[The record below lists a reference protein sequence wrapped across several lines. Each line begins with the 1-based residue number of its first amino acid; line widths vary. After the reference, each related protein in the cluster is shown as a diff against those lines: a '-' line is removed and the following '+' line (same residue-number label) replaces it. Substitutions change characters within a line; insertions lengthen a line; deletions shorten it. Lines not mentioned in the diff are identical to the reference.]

1 MTAVLS
7 DPSQTNHLLAALGPA
22 EWQQLEPSLE
32 WVALARDSMLYE
44 AGSALR
50 HVYFPASAIVSLVSS
65 MEDGA
70 ATEVAVVGNEGV
82 VGVCAFMGGGPAL
95 SGAVVQRAGHGWRMS
110 AASIVHHSQRSPDVL
125 RPLLQ
130 YTQSLFTHLVQTS
143 ACNQHHAL
151 EQQVCRWLLLHVDRQ
166 EGDELEV
173 TQERIAGMLG
183 VRREG
188 VTGAAIR
195 LQRDGLIRYGR
206 GRIAITDRRGLERRC
221 CECYAV
227 IRQAGE
233 RLATA
238 ASHGLHQALHSGA
251 SPPGSSLLRMR
262 TGPFFLAGEAA
273 GSVAARACSGVSALP
288 APSAAGAASSAVITR
303 V

>member
-1 MTAVLS
+1 MFPERSEL
-7 DPSQTNHLLAALGPA
+7 SQTNHLLGMLPLA
-22 EWQQLEPSLE
+22 EQQAMAVDME
-32 WVALARDSMLYE
+32 WVALSRDSMLYD

-50 HVYFPASAIVSLVSS
+50 HVYFPTSSIISLVSS

-70 ATEVAVVGNEGV
+70 VTEVAVVGNEGV

-110 AASIVHHSQRSPDVL
+110 AASIAHHTQRSAAVL
-125 RPLLQ
+125 QTMLR

-143 ACNQHHAL
+143 ACNQHHPL
-151 EQQVCRWLLLHVDRQ
+151 EQQMCRWLLLHVDRQ
-166 EGDELEV
+166 ADNELNV

-195 LQRDGLIRYGR
+195 LQKEGLIRYCR
-206 GRIAITDRRGLERRC
+206 GRIAITDRRGLEARS

-227 IRQAGE
+227 IRQSEQQLSAPVT
-233 RLATA
+233 RHAHPSLATA
-238 ASHGLHQALHSGA
+238 G
-251 SPPGSSLLRMR
+251 
-262 TGPFFLAGEAA
+262 
-273 GSVAARACSGVSALP
+273 
-288 APSAAGAASSAVITR
+288 
-303 V
+303 